1 MARARIER
9 PAEVRGWWIAGLG
22 AVLVLIVPLS
32 SGLVEEFYS
41 RLVYRWVQGSLTAM
55 SNVVPFALLDA
66 LIAAALLAL
75 GLRCFW
81 LLRAGWHHGP
91 VAAIAEGARRVI
103 RVVGVVVIAFVT
115 AWGCNYRRL
124 PLEETVRGESAP
136 RPTVEDLEGAVRQA
150 AAVAAT
156 LRRVVIAEPVWD
168 MSQVAAELEQP
179 LNAALARLKLPP
191 LVEPGRPKTSL
202 LLTQWFTWAGVNG
215 MVNPLGLESIVHP
228 DLLPS
233 ERPFV
238 LAHEWAHLAGH
249 ADEAEANAIGW
260 FACMHGS
267 AQLQYS
273 ATIYLVT
280 EGSAALPIEARRRAL
295 SRLDPGVRQDLTAIA
310 ERMQAERPRVRQA
323 ASRVYDEY
331 LKANRVEDG
340 TASYSRALSLI
351 LSPIMQEALPAP
363 RR

>member
-1 MARARIER
+1 
-9 PAEVRGWWIAGLG
+9 
-22 AVLVLIVPLS
+22 VLIVPLS

-156 LRRVVIAEPVWD
+156 LRRVVIAEPLWD
-168 MSQVAAELEQP
+168 MSQVAAELEKP

-238 LAHEWAHLAGH
+238 LAHEWAHLAGQ
-249 ADEAEANAIGW
+249 ADEAEASAVGW
-260 FACMHGS
+260 LACMKGGP
-267 AQLQYS
+267 ALAYS
-273 ATIYLVT
+273 ASLYLIL
-280 EGSAALPIEARRRAL
+280 EAGGALPGEARSKAFA
-295 SRLDPGVRQDLTAIA
+295 SLDAGVRSDLASIA
-310 ERMQAERPRVRQA
+310 ERMSRRQPQVQRA

-340 TASYSRALSLI
+340 TASYGRALTLI
-351 LSPIMQEALPAP
+351 LSPELRRALNAQGPVSGG
-363 RR
+363 